1 MMVSVVIPAYN
12 EEKRIQATLKSV
24 FLVDCV
30 GEVIVVDDG
39 SSDNTADLAEKA
51 GAVVLK
57 NKKNMG
63 KGQALRSGLSM
74 AKGDIIVFLDADVG
88 EKAAE
93 IKKLIRPVM
102 TGEADM
108 TIARFPPAR
117 KKGGFGFVKALARW
131 GVYIY
136 TGKNINCA
144 LSGQRVFRLEVMECI
159 GNISPGFGVEVGL
172 TIDALKK
179 GFSVMEVDVDMTHR
193 ETGRDLG
200 GFAHRIRQFFNI
212 LQVLIQRAV
221 E

>member
-1 MMVSVVIPAYN
+1 
-12 EEKRIQATLKSV
+12 
-24 FLVDCV
+24 
-30 GEVIVVDDG
+30 
-39 SSDNTADLAEKA
+39 
-51 GAVVLK
+51 
-57 NKKNMG
+57 
-63 KGQALRSGLSM
+63 
-74 AKGDIIVFLDADVG
+74 
-88 EKAAE
+88 
-93 IKKLIRPVM
+93 M

-136 TGKNINCA
+136 TGKNINCS
-144 LSGQRVFRLEVMECI
+144 LSGQRAFRREVMECI

-221 E
+221 G